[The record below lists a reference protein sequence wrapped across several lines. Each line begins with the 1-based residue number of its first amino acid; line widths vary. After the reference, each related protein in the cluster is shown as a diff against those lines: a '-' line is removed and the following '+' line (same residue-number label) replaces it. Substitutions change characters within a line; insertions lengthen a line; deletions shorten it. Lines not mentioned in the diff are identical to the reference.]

1 MRSTEE
7 STSNTISK
15 SCWKFFSLAG
25 GVSLVIVF
33 VLICTIEQSL
43 HYGSSF
49 WLSIWT
55 NAEMMRNSNFSNT
68 EKNWNVSIETGT
80 YVYSGILG
88 GAFIFAG
95 LSTVQFY
102 VMCTVSSMKLH
113 NQMFNAVLRSPMSF
127 FDKNSVGTFHNYF
140 ICNS

>member
-1 MRSTEE
+1 M
-7 STSNTISK
+7 SNHISK

-55 NAEMMRNSNFSNT
+55 NAEMMRNFNLSSKEN
-68 EKNWNVSIETGT
+68 KNWDVSIETGT

-127 FDKNSVGTFHNYF
+127 FDKNPVGKIHNYYVL
-140 ICNS
+140 NS